1 MRQKSRRWNLQLRSD
16 KSLEDL
22 SRIQPNN
29 KGMDKLLRKLLQICA
44 VSDLA
49 SSEHNIGPMG
59 NEEIEEVERPSN
71 EGGLL
76 VGKNSQEA
84 ARFISAL
91 EDRHKADGWIMG
103 AG

>member
-1 MRQKSRRWNLQLRSD
+1 
-16 KSLEDL
+16 
-22 SRIQPNN
+22 
-29 KGMDKLLRKLLQICA
+29 MDKLLRKLLQVCA

-49 SSEHNIGPMG
+49 SSEHNIGQMG

-76 VGKNSQEA
+76 VGRNCQQA

-91 EDRHKADGWIMG
+91 EDGYKTDGWIMG

>member
-1 MRQKSRRWNLQLRSD
+1 
-16 KSLEDL
+16 
-22 SRIQPNN
+22 
-29 KGMDKLLRKLLQICA
+29 MDKLLWKLLQVCA

-49 SSEHNIGPMG
+49 SSEHNIGQMG

-71 EGGLL
+71 ESGLL
-76 VGKNSQEA
+76 VGRNCQKA

-91 EDRHKADGWIMG
+91 EVGCETDGWIMG